1 MINDNLLNADGFA
14 LDCSLGDSLDSSIQK
29 SIGISGGVSK
39 EGNEVYY
46 NSSNYYGA
54 DAAISTSGGG
64 KGSYVSPEMVEQ
76 SIAATTQLISA
87 LKSKPTQGGCKKP
100 SLQESFL
107 NRKKWSTYKKC
118 IENEKKQEQDRLN
131 ALAQAQAR
139 AEQARQ
145 LKLNQA
151 RYISG
156 DDKILGMPRGLVI
169 GVGVFLGLSIAGF
182 VAYKIYKRK

>member
-29 SIGISGGVSK
+29 SMGISGGVSN
-39 EGNEVYY
+39 EGNEIYY

-54 DAAISTSGGG
+54 DASASSSGG
-64 KGSYVSPEMVEQ
+64 GSYVSPEMVEK
-76 SIAATTQLISA
+76 SVSATTELISA

-107 NRKKWSTYKKC
+107 NRKKWATYKDC
-118 IENEKKQEQDRLN
+118 IAKEKQQEQERLE
-131 ALAQAQAR
+131 ALAQARAR
-139 AEQARQ
+139 AEQEKQQR
-145 LKLNQA
+145 LNQA

-156 DDKILGMPRGLVI
+156 DDKILGMPRGLAI
-169 GVGVFLGLSIAGF
+169 GLGVFLGLSIAGF
-182 VAYKIYKRK
+182 VAYKVVKK

>member
-14 LDCSLGDSLDSSIQK
+14 IDCSLADSLDSSIQK
-29 SIGISGGVSK
+29 SMGISGGVSK
-39 EGNEVYY
+39 EGNETYY

-54 DAAISTSGGG
+54 DATVSTSGGSA
-64 KGSYVSPEMVEQ
+64 GSYVSPEMVES
-76 SIAATTQLISA
+76 SIKTTTDLITA

-107 NRKKWSTYKKC
+107 NRGKWATYKKC

-139 AEQARQ
+139 AEQVKKER
-145 LKLNQA
+145 LNQA

-156 DDKILGMPRGLVI
+156 DDKILGMPRGLAI

-182 VAYKIYKRK
+182 VAYKVFKK

>member
-29 SIGISGGVSK
+29 SMGISGGVSK

-54 DAAISTSGGG
+54 DAAVSTSGGG
-64 KGSYVSPEMVEQ
+64 TGSYVSPEMVES
-76 SIAATTQLISA
+76 SIKTTTDLITA
-87 LKSKPTQGGCKKP
+87 LKSKSTQGGCKKP
-100 SLQESFL
+100 SLPESFL

-118 IENEKKQEQDRLN
+118 IANEKKKEQERLD
-131 ALAQAQAR
+131 AIVQAQAR
-139 AEQARQ
+139 AEQAKQ
-145 LKLNQA
+145 QKLSQA

-156 DDKILGMPRGLVI
+156 DDKILGMPRGLAI

-182 VAYKIYKRK
+182 VAYKVFKK